1 MLQFWHYWVR
11 LTLVMEKW
19 FDWLI
24 SFVDGQVGWI
34 GLQDFLSE
42 GTFSWADGS
51 SLGSYTNWANNQPD
65 NNGQG
70 QVWMV
75 TILWRTLMSF
85 HFQHCAVLRTQGDW
99 NDVICGGTRAF
110 VCQRNP
116 WKLICTFLPYYLL
129 LFYFVNNHMSITFW
143 HKSQIFQWLICPVH
157 DN

>member
-1 MLQFWHYWVR
+1 M
-11 LTLVMEKW
+11 
-19 FDWLI
+19 
-24 SFVDGQVGWI
+24 GWI
-34 GLQDFLSE
+34 GLQDFLNE

-65 NNGQG
+65 NSGQG

-75 TILWRTLMSF
+75 TILWRILMAF

-116 WKLICTFLPYYLL
+116 
-129 LFYFVNNHMSITFW
+129 
-143 HKSQIFQWLICPVH
+143 
-157 DN
+157 